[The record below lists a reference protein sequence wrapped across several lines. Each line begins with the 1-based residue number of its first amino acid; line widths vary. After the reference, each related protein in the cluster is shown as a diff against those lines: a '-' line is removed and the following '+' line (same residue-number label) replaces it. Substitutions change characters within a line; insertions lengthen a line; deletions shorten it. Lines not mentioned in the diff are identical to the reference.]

1 MPGIFQAGS
10 PAVFRAGADTG
21 GSTNHFGHH
30 SASSTERTDDGSQT
44 VPSTK
49 EPTRIVRLVPRS
61 ERFTTP
67 SLDGI
72 ELHTSRIDRPGATT
86 LVLLHGG
93 GANAH
98 WWDHLAPRLAEHF
111 RVISLDFRGHGD
123 SDHPEF
129 REPGAFDRDLD
140 ALLEHLEAPD
150 AILMGHSMGAHV
162 ALRAATRRPP
172 AARHRRGRAL
182 ARRPEGASDAGRGS
196 HSLRRRTYA
205 TRDEAI
211 RRFQFLPTAPLAPE
225 ALRSAIAGHSVRQ
238 EADGRYGYKFDPGWF
253 GIGGGEPTEL
263 SRIACPVLIVRGAES
278 PLLSAAGSGRVEQ
291 RHRECVGW
299 SRSRAAGTTSTSN
312 APTKSSQ
319 RWTRSSRHSDR

>member
-1 MPGIFQAGS
+1 MPG
-10 PAVFRAGADTG
+10 
-21 GSTNHFGHH
+21 
-30 SASSTERTDDGSQT
+30 
-44 VPSTK
+44 TK
-49 EPTRIVRLVPRS
+49 EPKRASGAPRS

-72 ELHTSRIDRPGATT
+72 ELHALRVDRPRAPT

-98 WWDHLAPRLAEHF
+98 WWDHLTPRLAEYF

-140 ALLEHLEAPD
+140 ALLEHFGAPD

-162 ALRAATRRPP
+162 ALRAATRRPELRAVVAIEP
-172 AARHRRGRAL
+172 SRGGRRGERRRTRLAL
-182 ARRPEGASDAGRGS
+182 AA
-196 HSLRRRTYA
+196 RRTYA
-205 TRDEAI
+205 NWDEAI

-225 ALRSAIAGHSVRQ
+225 ALRSSIAGHSVRR

-253 GIGGGEPTEL
+253 GVGGGEPPEL
-263 SRIACPVLIVRGAES
+263 ADIPCPVLIVRGALS
-278 PLLSAAGSGRVEQ
+278 PLLSAEGAAEWIDGIANASLVEIPGGG
-291 RHRECVGW
+291 HNVHIECPDEVL
-299 SRSRAAGTTSTSN
+299 AAVEAFV
-312 APTKSSQ
+312 APF
-319 RWTRSSRHSDR
+319 R

>member
-1 MPGIFQAGS
+1 M
-10 PAVFRAGADTG
+10 
-21 GSTNHFGHH
+21 
-30 SASSTERTDDGSQT
+30 
-44 VPSTK
+44 PSTK
-49 EPTRIVRLVPRS
+49 GPTGSSLVPRS
-61 ERFTTP
+61 EWFTTP
-67 SLDGI
+67 SLDGV
-72 ELHTSRIDRPGATT
+72 ELHALRIDRPDATT
-86 LVLLHGG
+86 LVMLHGG

-140 ALLEHLEAPD
+140 ALLEHVEAPD

-162 ALRAATRRPP
+162 ALRAA
-172 AARHRRGRAL
+172 
-182 ARRPEGASDAGRGS
+182 ARRPELRAIVAIEPSRGGRRGE
-196 HSLRRRTYA
+196 RRRTRLALAAARTYA

-211 RRFQFLPTAPLAPE
+211 RRFQFLPTAPLAAE

-253 GIGGGEPTEL
+253 GIGGAEPPEL

-278 PLLSAAGSGRVEQ
+278 SLLSAEGAAEWTDGIANTAVVEIPGGG
-291 RHRECVGW
+291 HNVHIECPDEVL
-299 SRSRAAGTTSTSN
+299 AAVE
-312 APTKSSQ
+312 AFVVPC
-319 RWTRSSRHSDR
+319 R

>member
-1 MPGIFQAGS
+1 
-10 PAVFRAGADTG
+10 
-21 GSTNHFGHH
+21 
-30 SASSTERTDDGSQT
+30 
-44 VPSTK
+44 VPSIK
-49 EPTRIVRLVPRS
+49 EPTRSSLVPRS

-140 ALLEHLEAPD
+140 ALLEHVEAPD

-162 ALRAATRRPP
+162 ALRAATRHPRLRAIVAVEPS
-172 AARHRRGRAL
+172 RGGRRGERRRTRLAL
-182 ARRPEGASDAGRGS
+182 AAS
-196 HSLRRRTYA
+196 RTYA

-253 GIGGGEPTEL
+253 GIGGTEPPEL
-263 SRIACPVLIVRGAES
+263 SRIVCPVLIVRGSES
-278 PLLSAAGSGRVEQ
+278 SLLSAQGAAEWINDIANASVVEIPGGG
-291 RHRECVGW
+291 HNIHIECPDEVL
-299 SRSRAAGTTSTSN
+299 AAVDAFVASF
-312 APTKSSQ
+312 
-319 RWTRSSRHSDR
+319 R